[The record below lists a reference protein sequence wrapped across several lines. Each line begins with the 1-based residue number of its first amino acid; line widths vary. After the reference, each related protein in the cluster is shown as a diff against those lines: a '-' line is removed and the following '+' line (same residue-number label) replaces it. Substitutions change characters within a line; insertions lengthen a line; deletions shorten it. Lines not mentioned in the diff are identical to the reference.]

1 MSRPTRPPGPPY
13 PDEPYSGEPY
23 PEEPYPGE
31 PYPGEPHPGQPY
43 PGEPHP
49 DESYPDARYPG
60 EPYPDARQPPPPPP
74 PPAQPRFTPRPGPQ
88 SGPQQPYPGP
98 PSAGSRQTGGGPSTG
113 PEFSP
118 APPTQAMR
126 PSVPPPP
133 PPPGARA
140 TQPQAPSG
148 DAPVQPTFTPDSRGG
163 RHDGRPRPSFT
174 PREGFA
180 PTDGRRRETA
190 PPPTAFFSPA
200 PAGYQPV
207 PVPQEYGYPPAAAP
221 RFTPVDRQ
229 AQQDEQDN
237 RTRILE
243 RPVGGAPSTGP
254 QRTADDTSPNLARS
268 SRAMAFGTIAS
279 RGTGF
284 LRTLVLVVALGGAQ
298 LADAYN
304 NSNTLPNT
312 VYYLMLGG
320 IFTAVV
326 VPLLVR
332 AAREDPDRGEGYAE
346 RIFTFG
352 VISLLVVTVVGT
364 LLAGPL
370 VDLYAGNINGKPG
383 SSGAAEH
390 HLMVIFAYFFIPQI
404 FFYGMDSLLGAI
416 LNTKG
421 RFGANMWTPVINNVV
436 VIIVG
441 GLFILTEGLNRTPQT
456 ISSGGVELL
465 AIGTTLGIVIQSICL
480 FPVLRR
486 AGFSMR
492 LRWDLRRAEI
502 SEIGRMGG
510 WMFGYVVSQW
520 LGNLVVQRVANAA
533 SSTAQNSAAAAH
545 HMTVAVAAAHG
556 YIPDVGYSVY
566 SYAWQLFQL
575 PYAIVGISVIS
586 ALLPRMSGHAN
597 DRRYSL
603 VRDDFS
609 KGVRIASVIVVPA
622 AVFLAVLGP
631 SLCELLFAYGSFNA
645 RAAQYTGEVFGVFAL
660 GLVPFMLTQ
669 LQLRVF
675 YSFRENRTP
684 AVIGMVMLL
693 VGVIGALVALKA
705 LPATRTVLGLAF
717 AYDLV
722 SLTGTVIA
730 WPLLLRRVG
739 SLDGWRITRSLV
751 RMLLATLPGLVF
763 AIVVIVVVGSVLH
776 PGPVYGLVVT
786 VIGGG
791 GALLLYAVCAR
802 LLGIEEF
809 RTLMRSVGGRF
820 G

>member
-1 MSRPTRPPGPPY
+1 MSRIPASPTPTSPTRIPG
-13 PDEPYSGEPY
+13 S
-23 PEEPYPGE
+23 
-31 PYPGEPHPGQPY
+31 
-43 PGEPHP
+43 
-49 DESYPDARYPG
+49 R
-60 EPYPDARQPPPPPP
+60 R
-74 PPAQPRFTPRPGPQ
+74 RLLRRPG
-88 SGPQQPYPGP
+88 SPGLRLARDR
-98 PSAGSRQTGGGPSTG
+98 SSRRTRVLRREIRASRAAVRRRGRS
-113 PEFSP
+113 SP
-118 APPTQAMR
+118 L
-126 PSVPPPP
+126 PPPP

-140 TQPQAPSG
+140 TQPQAPSRDAPVQPTFTPDSR

-163 RHDGRPRPSFT
+163 RPGGRPRPSFT
-174 PREGFA
+174 PRAGYA
-180 PTDGRRRETA
+180 PADGRRRETA

-207 PVPQEYGYPPAAAP
+207 PVPQEYGFAPTAAP

-229 AQQDEQDN
+229 AQQDDQDN

-243 RPVGGAPSTGP
+243 RPVGEAPATGP

-268 SRAMAFGTIAS
+268 SKAMALGTIAS

-346 RIFTFG
+346 RIFTIG
-352 VISLLVVTVVGT
+352 VVSLLVVTVLGT

-383 SSGAAEH
+383 SAGAAEH

-404 FFYGMDSLLGAI
+404 FFYGMDALLGAI
-416 LNTKG
+416 LNTRG

-456 ISSGGVELL
+456 ISTGGVELL

-502 SEIGRMGG
+502 GEIGRMGG
-510 WMFGYVVSQW
+510 WMFGYVASQW

-533 SSTAQNSAAAAH
+533 ANTARARGGGSGQG
-545 HMTVAVAAAHG
+545 MTVASRSPCHTSRVSF
-556 YIPDVGYSVY
+556 P
-566 SYAWQLFQL
+566 
-575 PYAIVGISVIS
+575 
-586 ALLPRMSGHAN
+586 MSG
-597 DRRYSL
+597 
-603 VRDDFS
+603 
-609 KGVRIASVIVVPA
+609 
-622 AVFLAVLGP
+622 
-631 SLCELLFAYGSFNA
+631 
-645 RAAQYTGEVFGVFAL
+645 
-660 GLVPFMLTQ
+660 
-669 LQLRVF
+669 
-675 YSFRENRTP
+675 
-684 AVIGMVMLL
+684 
-693 VGVIGALVALKA
+693 
-705 LPATRTVLGLAF
+705 
-717 AYDLV
+717 
-722 SLTGTVIA
+722 
-730 WPLLLRRVG
+730 
-739 SLDGWRITRSLV
+739 TRS
-751 RMLLATLPGLVF
+751 TPTPGSSSSSRTRSS
-763 AIVVIVVVGSVLH
+763 GS
-776 PGPVYGLVVT
+776 
-786 VIGGG
+786 
-791 GALLLYAVCAR
+791 R
-802 LLGIEEF
+802 
-809 RTLMRSVGGRF
+809 
-820 G
+820 